1 MKLTNLIYNLRNN
14 ISPYESFMIYN
25 GNDWKKYV
33 IYTNGEIPC
42 PTILW
47 RSTHMK
53 LVLYG
58 WKKHQS
64 LYKNTVYLST
74 IKLLDGSLYS
84 SILETD
90 KKLSYKIVDTS
101 QSLQVH
107 PFSSCMITSTEQS
120 TSLHLYNL

>member
-1 MKLTNLIYNLRNN
+1 MKLINLIYNLKNN
-14 ISPYESFMIYN
+14 ISPYESFMMYN

-33 IYTNGEIPC
+33 IYMNGETPY

-64 LYKNTVYLST
+64 LYKNTVYFST
-74 IKLLDGSLYS
+74 IKSVDGSLYS
-84 SILETD
+84 SVIKD

-107 PFSSCMITSTEQS
+107 PFSSCMLTSTEQT
-120 TSLHLYNL
+120 TSLHLYTL